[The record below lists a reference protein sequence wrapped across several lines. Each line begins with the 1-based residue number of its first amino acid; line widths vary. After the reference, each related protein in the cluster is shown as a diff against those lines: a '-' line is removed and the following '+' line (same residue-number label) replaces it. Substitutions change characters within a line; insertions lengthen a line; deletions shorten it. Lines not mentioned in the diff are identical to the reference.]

1 MTDWKN
7 GTLPRAVKFGE
18 WLYSLHKAP
27 HMRWLKWIAA
37 ISAAAILLYLAL
49 RGVDG
54 GEVWRILSTVRWSL
68 LLAAV
73 ALVLISPLLRAWRW
87 GALFPNRPGFWEM
100 VRAIVAGQTLN
111 FAIPFRTGD
120 VARVVMVSSRKLH
133 AAGTIGLEKF
143 LDALVFAGIC
153 AALPF
158 YWAVPDWLQKPRYS
172 VLVLA
177 AVGVVLA
184 VGLAIPNR
192 TRRYAAQTGKKLPL
206 IILLTVV
213 LWISGAVVNWL
224 ILHSLGIRAGW
235 LAAVVLLVILQAG
248 VAVPSTPGKLGVFQ
262 YLAVLGLGLF
272 GVAKSPAL
280 VFGLVLHL
288 IIFLPVALL
297 AGVFWLAPQISPQT
311 DHREKL

>member
-1 MTDWKN
+1 
-7 GTLPRAVKFGE
+7 
-18 WLYSLHKAP
+18 
-27 HMRWLKWIAA
+27 MRWLKWTAA
-37 ISAAAILLYLAL
+37 ILAAGVLLYLAL

-54 GEVWRILSTVRWSL
+54 TQVWRTLSAARWTFL
-68 LLAAV
+68 GGALGVVLA
-73 ALVLISPLLRAWRW
+73 SPLLRAWRW
-87 GALFPNRPGFWEM
+87 GALFPERPPFWQM
-100 VRAIVAGQTLN
+100 VRAIVTGQTLN

-120 VARVVMVSSRKLH
+120 VARVVMVSGRRLH

-184 VGLAIPNR
+184 VGLAISAR
-192 TRRYAAQTGKKLPL
+192 TRRYAARTGKKLPL
-206 IILLTVV
+206 IVLLTVV
-213 LWISGAVVNWL
+213 LWFGGAVVNWL
-224 ILHSLGIRAGW
+224 ILQSLGIEAGW
-235 LAAVVLLVILQAG
+235 LAAVVLLVVLQAG
-248 VAVPSTPGKLGVFQ
+248 VAVPSTPAKLGVFQ

-272 GVAKSPAL
+272 GVEKSPAL

-288 IIFLPVALL
+288 MVFLPVALI
-297 AGVFWLAPQISPQT
+297 AGTAHFAGLLSRAPNS
-311 DHREKL
+311 